1 MRTSDTEYKT
11 RNTTFNNKNL
21 LIPANSLQ
29 KQAQLPY
36 PLIHLL
42 EREKKIQFFLYF
54 IEKDSLC
61 NYK

>member
-11 RNTTFNNKNL
+11 RNTTFNNKKSIL

-42 EREKKIQFFLYF
+42 ERKKKSNFLYF
-54 IEKDSLC
+54 IEKRLIV
-61 NYK
+61 